1 MEGEDEAAYRIGLQ
15 GSQDAGSLVEER
27 GDILVV
33 TLVVE
38 GD

>member
-15 GSQDAGSLVEER
+15 GRQDAGCLVEER